1 MNKKLMIGLGA
12 GCVVAAAMA
21 AAAKKCQPSSS
32 PDMWTKMRAKMEE
45 MPEDFPPR
53 VMFDNVEAT
62 RANTD
67 EILSLLRRE
76 GSERLADAPAMTTS

>member
-1 MNKKLMIGLGA
+1 MNKKLIIGIVA
-12 GCVVAAAMA
+12 GFVVVAAV
-21 AAAKKCQPSSS
+21 AAAKKGPPSPP
-32 PDMWTKMRAKMEE
+32 PDMWAKMRAKMEE

-53 VMFDNVEAT
+53 MMFDNVQAT

-76 GSERLADAPAMTTS
+76 RSDAEAAATN